1 MEPNKNN
8 SQQSSQ
14 QPKDEKQKTFNKM
27 ALLAEAMKELGRQEE
42 IKNYQKQVM
51 KEFKKHM

>member
-27 ALLAEAMKELGRQEE
+27 ALLAEAMKGIKKQEE
-42 IKNYQKQVM
+42 AKYYQERVM